1 MSTIKF
7 SNTFEYKLI
16 YVFSINDDNHRNM
29 LKVGEATIKGDKDY
43 RNYHPNCSE
52 LNIAAHNR
60 IKQYTNTAGIVY
72 KLEYTEI
79 AVYDELQKDGTYK
92 TKYFTDHKVHKVLKR
107 SGIKNHYFDNNVK
120 ANEWFLTNLETV
132 KNAIKA
138 VKNNQTALTNSQI
151 SDEYSEIIFRP
162 EQEKAITE
170 TIKQFKV
177 NNRMLWNAKM
187 RFGKTLS
194 ALEVIKRMQLPKSII
209 ITHRPDINDGWFDD
223 FKKIFYEKNNE
234 YLYGSKTKVMKIEDL
249 LKSNKPFVYFASIQD
264 LRGSIEAG
272 GKYEKNYDVFAVKWD
287 LVITDEAH
295 EGTQT
300 ELGKTVR
307 DKLINDNNK
316 ELSLS
321 GTPFNLFDMYSSD
334 NTFTWDYIMEQE
346 AKHNWYRDPLRLGD
360 HNPYEELPKLN
371 IFTYH
376 LEKLLVHENGAFI
389 DLEDKAFNFREFFR
403 VWTGDKNKD
412 HAIMPKD
419 AKKGQ
424 FVHEGAVNAFL
435 DLLCK
440 NDEETNYPFSNDTY
454 RDYFRHSLWMIP
466 GVKEG
471 KALEELL
478 KKHIVFGNG
487 NFNIVNVAGEGG
499 DEYKEEKKALD
510 KLRKAIGDNPEES
523 RTITLS
529 CGRLTTGVTV
539 PEWTAV
545 FMLSGGYTTDAKSY
559 LQTIF
564 RVQSPANIN
573 GKIKQNC
580 YVFDFAPDRTLRVI
594 HEVVKRSASRRQPPV
609 EVEYL
614 MSRFL
619 NFCPVISFD
628 ESEMKEYKAGELLQQ
643 IKKVYAERV
652 VESGFEDTKLY
663 NDELLRLDGIELEK
677 FDNLQKIIGKT
688 KQTKKTNDVDL
699 VKNGLTEEEKKR
711 IEELEKKKKSKQ
723 PLTEEEKVELERKKK
738 LYEQRTTAITILRG
752 ISIRMP
758 LLIYGLDKD
767 FDTEIKI
774 EDLLDDNII
783 DVASW
788 EEFMPNGVT
797 KDIFKDFIK
806 YYDKD
811 IFIAACRKIRAISK
825 NSDNYSPTERIKE
838 LTRLFIKFKN
848 PDKETVLT
856 PWKVVNMHLGH
867 TIGGYNFYND
877 SFDVELDEPI
887 LVEHNDVT
895 NHIFTKDSRILEI
908 NSKSGLYPLYVT
920 YSIYREHIKDIP
932 SKELTIEKERAI
944 WDKVVKEQV
953 FVICKTPMAKSITK
967 RTLLGYRNGKI
978 NAHAFD
984 DLIMQMKDKPE
995 KLVSKISNYSFWNKK
1010 GNGNMKFNAIVGNP
1024 PYQEI
1029 LKDNKMSRN
1038 IYHEFVKFAI
1048 NIKPDFISLIM
1059 PSKWAAGELGPYKE
1073 MKGFYDFFTKH
1084 DHLMV
1089 MHDYTSCSDVFENVD
1104 IKGGVCYFL
1113 YSNNHSGYMKY
1124 FLHEKDSVIE
1134 DMRKISDSD
1143 SGVMIRYPYLLS
1155 VIEKVNKKTT
1165 QKFTDIV
1172 SSWNPYGFISDLFV
1186 KDYGIKLN
1194 TDKTELYNV
1203 LIYGLKQGKRCIRYL
1218 SDNDLIKKTIGF
1230 DKYKTFITRANGS
1243 GLFGEKFSMPISANP
1258 FEICTDTFLE
1268 VGPFDTKFEA
1278 DAVVKYVKTKI
1289 FRALVGAK
1297 KTGVFSYKDAFI
1309 YVPLQNFK
1317 IDSDIDWSSSIEKI
1331 DCQLYEKYKLSK
1343 VEIEFINDKVIK
1355 ME

>member
-1 MSTIKF
+1 MSNIKF
-7 SNTFEYKLI
+7 SATYEYKLI
-16 YVFSINDDNHRNM
+16 YVFSINDENHRNM
-29 LKVGEATIKGDKDY
+29 LKVGEATIKGDKEY
-43 RNYHPNCSE
+43 KKYFPNCSE
-52 LNIAAHNR
+52 LNTAAHNR
-60 IKQYTNTAGIVY
+60 IKQYTNTAGIIY

-79 AVYDELQKDGTYK
+79 AVYDELQENGTYK
-92 TKYFTDHKVHKVLKR
+92 TKYFNDHKVHNVLKR
-107 SGIKNHYFDNNVK
+107 SGIKNHYFDNDIK

-138 VKNNQTALTNSQI
+138 VKNNQSSLTSSQI
-151 SDEYSEIIFRP
+151 SDEVSEIIFRP

-177 NNRMLWNAKM
+177 SNRMLWNAKM

-194 ALEVIKRMQLPKSII
+194 ALEVIKRMQLEKSII
-209 ITHRPDINDGWFDD
+209 ITHRPDVNDGWFND
-223 FKKIFYEKNNE
+223 FHKIFFEKNTK
-234 YLYGSKTKVMKIEDL
+234 YIYGSKTKGYTIQEL
-249 LKSNKPFVYFASIQD
+249 LNSKKPFVYFASIQD
-264 LRGSIEAG
+264 LRGSVEAG
-272 GKYEKNYDVFAVKWD
+272 GKYDKNDEVFAVKWD

-300 ELGKTVR
+300 ELGKKVR
-307 DKLINDNNK
+307 DKLINDKNK

-346 AKHNWYRDPLRLGD
+346 AKHNWYRDLQRLGD

-376 LEKLLVHENGAFI
+376 LEKLLVNENGAFI

-412 HAIMPKD
+412 QAIMPEN

-424 FVHEGAVNAFL
+424 FVHEDAVNAFL

-440 NDEETNYPFSNDTY
+440 KDEETNYPFSNDTY
-454 RDYFRHSLWMIP
+454 RDFFRHSLWMIP

-510 KLRKAIGDNPEES
+510 KLRKAIGEKPEES

-594 HEVVKRSASRRQPPV
+594 HEAVKRSASRRQPPV
-609 EVEYL
+609 EVEFL
-614 MSRFL
+614 MSGFL

-677 FDNLQKIIGKT
+677 FENLQKIIGKT

-699 VKNGLTEEEKKR
+699 VKNGLTEEERKR
-711 IEELEKKKKSKQ
+711 IEELEKKKKNKQ
-723 PLTEEEKVELERKKK
+723 PLTEEEQEELDRKKK
-738 LYEQRTTAITILRG
+738 LYEQKATAITILRG

-758 LLIYGLDKD
+758 LLVYGLDKD
-767 FDTEIKI
+767 FDTEIQI

-783 DVASW
+783 DDASW
-788 EEFMPNGVT
+788 NEFMPNGVT

-838 LTRLFIKFKN
+838 LDKLFLKFKN

-856 PWKVVNMHLGH
+856 RWKVVNMHLSH
-867 TIGGYNFYND
+867 TIGGYNFFNET
-877 SFDVELDEPI
+877 FDIELDEP
-887 LVEHNDVT
+887 VFVNHDGVT
-895 NHIFTKDSRILEI
+895 NKVFTKDSKILEI
-908 NSKSGLYPLYVT
+908 NSKSGLYPLYIA
-920 YSIYREHIKDIP
+920 YSLYREHIKEIP
-932 SKELTIEKERAI
+932 ITELTIEKEREI

-953 FVICKTPMAKSITK
+953 FVICKTPMAKAITK
-967 RTLLGYRNGKI
+967 RTLLGYRIGKI
-978 NAHAFD
+978 NAHSFD
-984 DLIMQMKDKPE
+984 DLIMQAKEKPE
-995 KLVSKISNYSFWNKK
+995 KLIEKITRKSFWRK
-1010 GNGNMKFNAIVGNP
+1010 GEQEFMKFDAIVGNP

-1038 IYHEFVKFAI
+1038 IYHEFVKTSIA
-1048 NIKPDFISLIM
+1048 IKPNFISLIM
-1059 PSKWAAGELGPYKE
+1059 PSKWSAGELGPYKE
-1073 MKGFYDFFTKH
+1073 MKGFYDFFTKE

-1089 MHDYTSCSDVFENVD
+1089 MHDFTNCSEVFPNVD
-1104 IKGGVCYFL
+1104 VKGGVCYFL
-1113 YSNNHSGYMKY
+1113 YSTNYNGLMKY
-1124 FLHEKDSVIE
+1124 YLHDANSIIHDERI
-1134 DMRKISDSD
+1134 ISNNDNSI
-1143 SGVMIRYPYLLS
+1143 MIRYPQLLS
-1155 VIEKVNKKTT
+1155 IVNKVKGFSNEMLN
-1165 QKFTDIV
+1165 QIV

-1186 KDYGIKLN
+1186 RDYGVKLSSDMN
-1194 TDKTELYNV
+1194 HTYNI
-1203 LIYGLKQGKRCIRYL
+1203 LIYGLENGKRCTRYI
-1218 SDNDLIKKTIGF
+1218 SENDLIKKSFGY
-1230 DKYKTFITRANGS
+1230 DKYKMFITRANGS
-1243 GLFGEKFSMPISANP
+1243 GIFGEKFSTPISANP

-1268 VGPFDTKFEA
+1268 VGPFHSKFESDSA
-1278 DAVVKYVKTKI
+1278 VKYVKTKF

-1297 KTGVFSYKDAFI
+1297 KTGVFSYKEAFI
-1309 YVPLQNFK
+1309 YVPNQNF
-1317 IDSDIDWSSSIEKI
+1317 DMNSDIDWTKNIDDIDKQLYKKYFSSSTI
-1331 DCQLYEKYKLSK
+1331 LHSS
-1343 VEIEFINDKVIK
+1343 
-1355 ME
+1355 

>member
-1 MSTIKF
+1 MNNIKF
-7 SNTFEYKLI
+7 NETFDYKLI

-29 LKVGEATIKGDKDY
+29 LKVGEATIKCDKDY

-52 LNIAAHNR
+52 LNTAAHNR

-92 TKYFTDHKVHKVLKR
+92 TKYFTDYKVHKVLKR
-107 SGIKNHYFDNNVK
+107 SGIKNHYFDNSIK

-138 VKNNQTALTNSQI
+138 VKNNQAALTNAEI
-151 SDEYSEIIFRP
+151 SEEYSEIIFRP
-162 EQEKAITE
+162 EQEKAISE

-177 NNRMLWNAKM
+177 SNKMLWNAKM

-194 ALEVIKRMQLPKSII
+194 ALEVIKRMQLEKSII
-209 ITHRPDINDGWFDD
+209 ITHRPDVNDGWFDD

-234 YLYGSKTKVMKIEDL
+234 YLYGSKTKGMKINEL
-249 LKSNKPFVYFASIQD
+249 LKSKKPFVYFASIQD

-272 GKYEKNYDVFAVKWD
+272 GKYAKNDDVFAVKWD

-300 ELGKTVR
+300 ELGKKVR
-307 DKLINDNNK
+307 EKLINDNNK

-360 HNPYEELPKLN
+360 YNPYEELPKLN
-371 IFTYH
+371 IFTYY
-376 LEKLLVHENGAFI
+376 LEKLLVNEKGSFI
-389 DLEDKAFNFREFFR
+389 NLDDKAFKLSEFFR

-412 HAIMPKD
+412 HAIMSKD
-419 AKKGQ
+419 VKKGH
-424 FVHEGAVNAFL
+424 FVHEDAVNAFL

-440 NDEETNYPFSNDTY
+440 KDEERNYPFSNDIY

-478 KKHIVFGNG
+478 KKHVVFGNG

-499 DEYKEEKKALD
+499 DEYRAEKKALD
-510 KLRKAIGDNPEES
+510 KLRRAIGDKPEES

-529 CGRLTTGVTV
+529 CGRLTTGITV

-545 FMLSGGYTTDAKSY
+545 FMLSGGYTTDAKTY

-594 HEVVKRSASRRQPPV
+594 HEAVKRSAFRRRPPM

-614 MSRFL
+614 TSKFL

-628 ESEMKEYKAGELLQQ
+628 ESEMREYKAGELLQR
-643 IKKVYAERV
+643 IKNVYAERV
-652 VESGFEDTKLY
+652 VESGFEDVKLY

-677 FDNLQKIIGKT
+677 FENLQKIIGKT
-688 KQTKKTNDVDL
+688 KQTKNANDVDL
-699 VKNGLTEEEKKR
+699 VKNGLTEEERKR

-723 PLTEEEKVELERKKK
+723 PLTEEEKEELERKKK
-738 LYEQRTTAITILRG
+738 IYEQRAAAITILRG

-767 FDTEIKI
+767 FDTEIRI
-774 EDLLDDNII
+774 EDLLDDSII
-783 DVASW
+783 DEASW
-788 EEFMPNGVT
+788 NEFMPKGVT
-797 KDIFKDFIK
+797 KDIFRDFIK

-811 IFIAACRKIRAISK
+811 IFISACRKIRAISK
-825 NSDNYSPTERIKE
+825 NSDNYLPTERVKE
-838 LTRLFIKFKN
+838 VAKLFLKFKN

-856 PWKVVNMHLGH
+856 PWKVVNMHLSH
-867 TIGGYNFYND
+867 TIGGYSFYNET
-877 SFDVELDEPI
+877 FDTLLEEPI
-887 LVEHNDVT
+887 LVEYNNVT
-895 NHIFTKDSRILEI
+895 SNVFTKDSKILEI
-908 NSKSGLYPLYVT
+908 NSKSGFYPLYVT
-920 YSIYREHIKDIP
+920 YSLYKEHIKNI
-932 SKELTIEKERAI
+932 SSNELTIEKEREI
-944 WDKVVKEQV
+944 WDNIVKEQV
-953 FVICKTPMAKSITK
+953 FIICKTPMAKSITK
-967 RTLLGYRNGKI
+967 RTLLGYRSGKI

-995 KLVSKISNYSFWNKK
+995 KLVSKNVSYGFWNKK
-1010 GNGNMKFNAIVGNP
+1010 GNGNMKFNAILGNP

-1048 NIKPDFISLIM
+1048 NIKPEFISLIM
-1059 PSKWAAGELGPYKE
+1059 PSKWSAGELGPYKE
-1073 MKGFYDFFTKH
+1073 MKGFFEFFTKD
-1084 DHLMV
+1084 DHLLV
-1089 MHDYTSCSDVFENVD
+1089 MHDYTSCLEVFTNVD

-1113 YSNNHSGYMKY
+1113 YSSNQSGCMHY
-1124 FLHEKDSVIE
+1124 FLHENGNVIE
-1134 DMRKISDSD
+1134 DMRKISNNDN
-1143 SGVMIRYPYLLS
+1143 GVMIRYHHLLA
-1155 VIEKVNKKTT
+1155 VIDKVSKETQ

-1194 TDKTELYNV
+1194 NEKNDLYSV
-1203 LIYGLKQGKRCIRYL
+1203 LIYGLKQGKRCIQYL
-1218 SDNDLIKKTIGF
+1218 SENDIIKKSMGF
-1230 DKYKTFITRANGS
+1230 DKYKMFITRANGS
-1243 GLFGEKFSMPISANP
+1243 GVFGEKFSTPISANP
-1258 FEICTDTFLE
+1258 YEICTDTFLE

-1278 DAVVKYVKTKI
+1278 DAAVKYVKTKF
-1289 FRALVGAK
+1289 FRALVGCK
-1297 KTGVFSYKDAFI
+1297 KTGVFSYKDAFL
-1309 YVPLQNFK
+1309 YVPLQNFS
-1317 IDSDIDWSSSIEKI
+1317 IDSDIDWSSSIENI
-1331 DCQLYEKYKLSK
+1331 DQQLYQKYRLS
-1343 VEIEFINDKVIK
+1343 EIEINFINDKVLK

>member
-1 MSTIKF
+1 MNNIKF
-7 SNTFEYKLI
+7 DATFEYKLI
-16 YVFSINDDNHRNM
+16 YVFSINDANHRNM

-43 RNYHPNCSE
+43 TKYFPNCSE
-52 LNIAAHNR
+52 LNTAAHNR
-60 IKQYTNTAGIVY
+60 IKQYTNTAGIAY

-79 AVYDELQKDGTYK
+79 AVYDEKQENGTFK

-107 SGIKNHYFDNNVK
+107 SGIKNHYFDNEIK

-138 VKNNQTALTNSQI
+138 VKNNQSSLTSSQI
-151 SDEYSEIIFRP
+151 SDEFSEIIFRP

-177 NNRMLWNAKM
+177 SNRMLWNAKM

-194 ALEVIKRMQLPKSII
+194 ALEVIKRMQLQKSII
-209 ITHRPDINDGWFDD
+209 ITHRPDVNDGWFKD
-223 FKKIFYEKNNE
+223 FHKIFFEKNTK
-234 YLYGSKTKVMKIEDL
+234 YIYGSKTKGYTIQEL
-249 LKSNKPFVYFASIQD
+249 LKSKKPFVYFASIQD
-264 LRGSIEAG
+264 LRGSVEAG
-272 GKYEKNYDVFAVKWD
+272 GKYEKNDEVFAVKWD

-300 ELGKTVR
+300 ELGKKVR
-307 DKLINDNNK
+307 EKLINDNNK

-412 HAIMPKD
+412 HAIMPKGV
-419 AKKGQ
+419 KKGQ
-424 FVHEGAVNAFL
+424 FVHEDAVNAFL

-440 NDEETNYPFSNDTY
+440 KDDDTNYPFSNDTY
-454 RDYFRHSLWMIP
+454 RNFFRHSLWMIP

-510 KLRKAIGDNPEES
+510 KLRRAIGDKPEES

-594 HEVVKRSASRRQPPV
+594 HETVKRSASRRQPPV
-609 EVEYL
+609 EVEFL
-614 MSRFL
+614 MSGFL

-628 ESEMKEYKAGELLQQ
+628 ESEMKEYKAGELLQH
-643 IKKVYAERV
+643 IKRVYAERV

-677 FDNLQKIIGKT
+677 FENLQKIIGKT
-688 KQTKKTNDVDL
+688 KQTKKATDVDL
-699 VKNGLTEEEKKR
+699 AKNGLTEEERKR
-711 IEELEKKKKSKQ
+711 IEELEKKKKDKK
-723 PLTEEEKVELERKKK
+723 PLTEEEKAELERKKK
-738 LYEQRTTAITILRG
+738 LYEQRATAITILRG

-758 LLIYGLDKD
+758 LLVYGLDKD
-767 FDTEIKI
+767 FDTEIQI

-783 DVASW
+783 DEASW
-788 EEFMPNGVT
+788 KEFMPDGVT

-838 LTRLFIKFKN
+838 LAKLFLKFKN

-856 PWKVVNMHLGH
+856 PWRVVNMHLSH
-867 TIGGYNFYND
+867 TIGGYSFYNEGFD
-877 SFDVELDEPI
+877 NELEDPSFINHDE
-887 LVEHNDVT
+887 VT
-895 NHIFTKDSRILEI
+895 NKVFTKDAKILEI
-908 NSKSGLYPLYVT
+908 NSKSGLYPLYIA
-920 YSIYREHIKDIP
+920 YSLYREHIKDIDI
-932 SKELTIEKERAI
+932 KELTLQKEREI
-944 WDKVVKEQV
+944 WDKVVKEQIYI
-953 FVICKTPMAKSITK
+953 ICKTPMAKSITK

-984 DLIMQMKDKPE
+984 DLIMQLKDKPE
-995 KLVSKISNYSFWNKK
+995 KLVSKICSYGFWNKK

-1024 PYQEI
+1024 PYQLI
-1029 LKDNKMSRN
+1029 DGGNGSSSTP
-1038 IYHEFVKFAI
+1038 IYNLFVMAAI
-1048 NIKPDFISLIM
+1048 NASPDYVSMIM
-1059 PSKWAAGELGPYKE
+1059 PSRWFSGG
-1073 MKGFYDFFTKH
+1073 KGLDEFRKYMLDNKKIRI
-1084 DHLMV
+1084 L
-1089 MHDYTSCSDVFENVD
+1089 HDYMNCSECFTNANIE
-1104 IKGGVCYFL
+1104 GGICYFL
-1113 YSNNHSGYMKY
+1113 YDNNNEGLCNYILHQSNGDIISTKRYLKNNEKVDIVIRDTLQMEILKRVFDKKVKY
-1124 FLHEKDSVIE
+1124 LSEMVYPRNPFGISDIDE
-1134 DMRKISDSD
+1134 DMITTNKT
-1143 SGVMIRYPYLLS
+1143 YS
-1155 VIEKVNKKTT
+1155 VLRRNENHREV
-1165 QKFTDIV
+1165 V
-1172 SSWNPYGFISDLFV
+1172 
-1186 KDYGIKLN
+1186 
-1194 TDKTELYNV
+1194 
-1203 LIYGLKQGKRCIRYL
+1203 GLKSIEFITKNT
-1218 SDNDLIKKTIGF
+1218 SLIS
-1230 DKYKTFITRANGS
+1230 KYKVFVSKADGAAGQIGNPIPAKIIGNPE
-1243 GLFGEKFSMPISANP
+1243 FGDINQV
-1258 FEICTDTFLE
+1258 CTETFLAI
-1268 VGPFDTKFEA
+1268 GPFDNKTEAENLIKYLKTKFCRFMIGIRKNKNMTQ
-1278 DAVVKYVKTKI
+1278 DTY
-1289 FRALVGAK
+1289 
-1297 KTGVFSYKDAFI
+1297 S
-1309 YVPLQNFK
+1309 YVPLLDLSK
-1317 IDSDIDWSSSIEKI
+1317 SWSDTDLYRYFNLSDEEINYIEKMI
-1331 DCQLYEKYKLSK
+1331 TAK
-1343 VEIEFINDKVIK
+1343 
-1355 ME
+1355 